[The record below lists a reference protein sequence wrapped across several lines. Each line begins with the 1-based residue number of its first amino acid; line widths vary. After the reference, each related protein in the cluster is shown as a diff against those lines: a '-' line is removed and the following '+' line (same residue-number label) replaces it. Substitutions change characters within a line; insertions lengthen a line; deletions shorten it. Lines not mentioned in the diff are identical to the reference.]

1 MKYSNPRLVAE
12 FNDWPIGGTHRGQCK
27 FEVEPAK
34 PGKGVRISR
43 TTTDK
48 HGRWCK
54 PKVTTY
60 GGPAAIVDGADGK
73 TYVLQMRMGDTVCIW
88 EHSLQYTTYIRAA
101 DPEFAELKSLIEQA
115 EAFNPE
121 RFLDQ
126 CKAEVLKNLADSEPA
141 PVLPS
146 TVDNAKTE
154 REIKSAFRDQFGM
167 GNRIQTNFEHGQW
180 WVTDLDTGAQW
191 SVVDSSD
198 GFDFEEVTPA
208 EEV

>member
-48 HGRWCK
+48 YGRWCK

-73 TYVLQMRMGDTVCIW
+73 TYVLQMRMGNTVCIW
-88 EHSLQYTTYIRAA
+88 EHSLQYTTYIRAG
-101 DPEFAELKSLIEQA
+101 DPEFAELKTLIEQA
-115 EAFNPE
+115 NQPTEE
-121 RFLDQ
+121 Q
-126 CKAEVLKNLADSEPA
+126 PA
-141 PVLPS
+141 PVLSS
-146 TVDNAKTE
+146 TDNAKTE

-180 WVTDLDTGAQW
+180 WITDLDTGAQW